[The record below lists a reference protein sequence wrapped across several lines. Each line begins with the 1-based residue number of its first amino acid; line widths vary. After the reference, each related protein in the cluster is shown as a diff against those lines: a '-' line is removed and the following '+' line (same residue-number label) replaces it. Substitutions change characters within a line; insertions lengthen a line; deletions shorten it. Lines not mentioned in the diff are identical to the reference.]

1 MHSVNTFDPF
11 ECPVDKGSKYMSY
24 YVFCCRPTVC
34 VPEERVGK
42 INAGDM
48 SNMPGY
54 RPRQRTVAAGQST
67 LSLREGSQG
76 PECSFP
82 GRFSLLQT
90 SFPVKL
96 ICSQPNGD
104 RYTRRYAS

>member
-1 MHSVNTFDPF
+1 
-11 ECPVDKGSKYMSY
+11 MSY

-54 RPRQRTVAAGQST
+54 RPRQRTVAAGQIKRS
-67 LSLREGSQG
+67 
-76 PECSFP
+76 
-82 GRFSLLQT
+82 
-90 SFPVKL
+90 
-96 ICSQPNGD
+96 I
-104 RYTRRYAS
+104 TRL

>member
-1 MHSVNTFDPF
+1 MKFLAHSHRIVIDELRAN
-11 ECPVDKGSKYMSY
+11 
-24 YVFCCRPTVC
+24 
-34 VPEERVGK
+34 VGVATGLCMDGL
-42 INAGDM
+42 IPPIVLDGGASRNG
-48 SNMPGY
+48 G
-54 RPRQRTVAAGQST
+54 QRT
-67 LSLREGSQG
+67 LSLREGSHG

-104 RYTRRYAS
+104 RYTRRYASIDWLCSLSAWIARSR